1 MTKEEYD
8 AIADY
13 GEGNAQDEEGKNN
26 YLESKMNYETS

>member
-1 MTKEEYD
+1 MILTNF
-8 AIADY
+8 